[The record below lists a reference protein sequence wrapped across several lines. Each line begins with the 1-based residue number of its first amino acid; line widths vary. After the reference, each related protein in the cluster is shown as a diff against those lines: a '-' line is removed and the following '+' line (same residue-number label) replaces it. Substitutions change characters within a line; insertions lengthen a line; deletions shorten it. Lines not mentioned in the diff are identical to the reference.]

1 MLFPEKEENLRI
13 CMPAGYPSIDC
24 IIVVPMVLQGECCGA
39 LTVLGKQ
46 HGDSFD
52 DSDEL
57 SIGLIANNLAMLLE
71 RIGLMNS
78 LTLSRDALEKEK
90 DEQKALITKLQ
101 EAQSQLLQ
109 SEKMASIGQLAAGVA
124 HEINNPVGYV
134 ASNLGSLGKYI
145 KDLFM
150 LLDAYDAAE
159 PLLATHVETLTA
171 IHAVKKQ
178 VDIGCF

>member
-1 MLFPEKEENLRI
+1 MIGNVTKDGKTRILFPAEEQNLRI
-13 CMPAGYPSIDC
+13 CMPAGYPPIDC
-24 IIVVPMVLQGECCGA
+24 IMVVPMVLQGKCCGA

-71 RIGLMNS
+71 RIGLMSN
-78 LTLSRDALEKEK
+78 LKLSKDALEKEK
-90 DEQKALITKLQ
+90 DEQKALINKLQ

-145 KDLFM
+145 RDLFTPSGH
-150 LLDAYDAAE
+150 L
-159 PLLATHVETLTA
+159 
-171 IHAVKKQ
+171 
-178 VDIGCF
+178 